1 MYLIVFGLLV
11 IIIYLI
17 WCEYS
22 AHDAING
29 KKCLHQSPAPEPN
42 DPPAV
47 VIRKLYNMTRTSYSY
62 VRWRQALL
70 ASLIVAL
77 PIGYFLT
84 RKILPIW
91 ALTVTIIIVFIGVYF
106 SSSWIYAHF
115 HYPTCRQIE
124 RNLLLLGEKIDQIT
138 AQKEA
143 VEQPERKQSEENK
156 DGPSTEELSPLDR
169 ILRRY
174 QAVGAGK

>member
-1 MYLIVFGLLV
+1 MWYLIILAI

-17 WCEYS
+17 FIEYKT
-22 AHDAING
+22 HDAIGG

-42 DPPAV
+42 DPPAI

-62 VRWRQALL
+62 VRWRISLIVA
-70 ASLIVAL
+70 LIVAL

-91 ALTVTIIIVFIGVYF
+91 ALFVTIIIIFIGVYF
-106 SSSWIYAHF
+106 GSSWIYAHF

-124 RNLLLLGEKIDQIT
+124 RNLLLLGEKIDQIM
-138 AQKEA
+138 AKKEA
-143 VEQPERKQSEENK
+143 IEQPEQKPQQSE
-156 DGPSTEELSPLDR
+156 DGPSVEELSPLDW

-174 QAVGAGK
+174 QTVGAGK